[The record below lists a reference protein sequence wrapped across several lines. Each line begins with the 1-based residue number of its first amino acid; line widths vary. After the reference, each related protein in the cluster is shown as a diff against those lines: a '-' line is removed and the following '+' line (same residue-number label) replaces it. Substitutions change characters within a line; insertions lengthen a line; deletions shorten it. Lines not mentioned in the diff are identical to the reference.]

1 MSRFLPARRLIPL
14 TALALLAVSAPG
26 DAAAQKSAGGRPRW
40 KDIGVTGN
48 GNPVQLDERSV
59 RAEGGITTATLRVA
73 FVKPVKSPKGPLT
86 SARTIAMFDCARRQV
101 AVKENWYYHDEKANR
116 VYEHKVVAQPGWSTT
131 IGGSM
136 PAVALD
142 HFCKR

>member
-1 MSRFLPARRLIPL
+1 MNLERQSFDIDEPQAGPSWAPKNWPRIDSDDL
-14 TALALLAVSAPG
+14 TAALDP
-26 DAAAQKSAGGRPRW
+26 Q
-40 KDIGVTGN
+40 
-48 GNPVQLDERSV
+48 Q
-59 RAEGGITTATLRVA
+59 
-73 FVKPVKSPKGPLT
+73 
-86 SARTIAMFDCARRQV
+86 MQV